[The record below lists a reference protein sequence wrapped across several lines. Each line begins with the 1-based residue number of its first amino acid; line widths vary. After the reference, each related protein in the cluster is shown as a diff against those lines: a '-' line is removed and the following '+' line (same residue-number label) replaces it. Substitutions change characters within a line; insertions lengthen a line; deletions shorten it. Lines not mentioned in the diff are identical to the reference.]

1 MVKIYTK
8 VGDKGYTKQVTG
20 KMVPKYDLQ
29 IEALGAIDELD
40 SWLGYCVTKLSVESV
55 QLKPELI
62 EIQRNLYLL
71 QADLVVKSR
80 HELTQ
85 DLTSQMERRID
96 ELVELVEPIKAFI
109 LPGGRDA
116 GASLQYARTLARRAE
131 RRIAELNE
139 QQETVADEI
148 MQYLNRL
155 SDYLFELARYAN
167 QLDGYAEIESKK
179 ISE

>member
-40 SWLGYCVTKLSVESV
+40 SWVGYCAANLSKETKEI
-55 QLKPELI
+55 QPELT

-71 QADLVVKSR
+71 QADLVVKTHNEMSL
-80 HELTQ
+80 ELT
-85 DLTSQMERRID
+85 TKMEKRID
-96 ELVELVEPIKAFI
+96 ELVKIVEPIRAFI
-109 LPGGRDA
+109 LPGGKKS

-139 QQETVADEI
+139 KQEPVSAEI

-155 SDYLFELARYAN
+155 SDYLFELARFAN
-167 QLDGYAEIESKK
+167 QLDGYVEIESKK
-179 ISE
+179 NKR